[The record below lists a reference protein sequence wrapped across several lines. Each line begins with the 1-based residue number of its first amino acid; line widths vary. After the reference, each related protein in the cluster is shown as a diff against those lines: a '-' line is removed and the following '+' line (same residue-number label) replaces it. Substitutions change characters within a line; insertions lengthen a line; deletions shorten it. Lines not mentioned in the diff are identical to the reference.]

1 MRTGDSFERSIDALY
16 EMISGAR
23 YCTALTGAG
32 VSTLSGIRD
41 FRGKNGLYRETD
53 AEKIF
58 DIGYFSQDPSFYYKA
73 ALSFIYNLDEKEA
86 SIVHLT
92 LGKLEKLGR
101 LKAVI
106 TQNIDLLHQ
115 KGGSRRVI
123 EIHGS
128 PLIHY
133 CLRCSDKKR
142 VEDLAAARGGMK
154 NPGASSQVSSLDRK
168 FIIPAGDIPRSENRV
183 TTFSV
188 AVNFPEQSPGYV
200 PGPPIKAYEAD
211 LMDFKAA
218 AVLVRSGELPRCG
231 KCGAVLKPAITFF
244 GESLPVRALEDAE
257 QAARDTDLM
266 LVLGTSLTVF
276 PAASLPQI
284 TIRSGGKIVIVNNME
299 TPLDRYAALRFDDL
313 ETVFRALNSRL

>member
-1 MRTGDSFERSIDALY
+1 MENNLSESAFETSIDSLY
-16 EMISGAR
+16 KMICGAR

-41 FRGKNGLYRETD
+41 FRGKNGLYKEMD

-73 ALSFIYNLDEKEA
+73 ALSFIYNLDQKEA
-86 SIVHLT
+86 SIVHLS
-92 LGKLEKLGR
+92 LGKLERIGL

-128 PLIHY
+128 PSVHY
-133 CLRCSDKKR
+133 CRRCSDRKR
-142 VEDLAAARGGMK
+142 VEELSAAKGEVKPDEKDLLDFNSAAA
-154 NPGASSQVSSLDRK
+154 
-168 FIIPAGDIPRSENRV
+168 
-183 TTFSV
+183 
-188 AVNFPEQSPGYV
+188 
-200 PGPPIKAYEAD
+200 
-211 LMDFKAA
+211 
-218 AVLVRSGELPRCG
+218 LVRSGELPRCG

-244 GESLPVRALEDAE
+244 GESLPARAMAE
-257 QAARDTDLM
+257 AEEAARGTDLM

-276 PAASLPQI
+276 PAAGLPDAAL
-284 TIRSGGKIVIVNNME
+284 RSGARLVIVNNME
-299 TPLDRYAALRFDDL
+299 TPLDSRAALRFSDL
-313 ETVFRALNSRL
+313 ESVFTALDSRIDRA

>member
-1 MRTGDSFERSIDALY
+1 MRDRDSFEKSVDTLY
-16 EMISGAR
+16 KMISMAR

-41 FRGKNGLYRETD
+41 FRGKNGLYREMD

-58 DIGYFSQDPSFYYKA
+58 DIGYFDRDPSFYYKA
-73 ALSFIYNLDEKEA
+73 AGSFIYNLDEKEA

-92 LGKLEKLGR
+92 LGKLEGLGR
-101 LKAVI
+101 LKGVI

-128 PLIHY
+128 PSVHY
-133 CLRCSDKKR
+133 CRRCSDKKR
-142 VEDLAAARGGMK
+142 VEALAAAKGKVRT
-154 NPGASSQVSSLDRK
+154 D
-168 FIIPAGDIPRSENRV
+168 
-183 TTFSV
+183 
-188 AVNFPEQSPGYV
+188 
-200 PGPPIKAYEAD
+200 EAD
-211 LMDFKAA
+211 LLDFKAA
-218 AVLVRSGELPRCG
+218 AALVRSGELPRCG

-257 QAARDTDLM
+257 QAAHDTDLM

-276 PAASLPQI
+276 PAAGLPRE

-299 TPLDRYAALRFDDL
+299 TPLDPYAALRFDDL
-313 ETVFRALNSRL
+313 ETLFRALDSRL

>member
-1 MRTGDSFERSIDALY
+1 MRTNDPVEKSTQKSIDSTNAIDALY
-16 EMISGAR
+16 DLISTAR

-41 FRGKNGLYRETD
+41 FRGKNGLYKEMD

-58 DIGYFSQDPSFYYKA
+58 DIDYFNRDPSFYYRA
-73 ALSFIYNLDEKEA
+73 ADSFIYNLNEKEA

-128 PLIHY
+128 PSIHY
-133 CLRCSDKKR
+133 CRRCSDRRR
-142 VEDLAAARGGMK
+142 VEDLAAAKGEVK
-154 NPGASSQVSSLDRK
+154 PEETDLLAFAETAALVH
-168 FIIPAGDIPRSENRV
+168 AG
-183 TTFSV
+183 
-188 AVNFPEQSPGYV
+188 
-200 PGPPIKAYEAD
+200 K
-211 LMDFKAA
+211 
-218 AVLVRSGELPRCG
+218 LPRCG
-231 KCGAVLKPAITFF
+231 KCGGVLKPAITFF
-244 GESLPVRALEDAE
+244 GESLPVRALKDAE

-276 PAASLPQI
+276 PAAGLPQV
-284 TIRSGGKIVIVNNME
+284 TIRSGGKLVIVNDME
-299 TPLDRYAALRFDDL
+299 TPLDRYAVLRFDDL
-313 ETVFRALNSRL
+313 ETVFQALDSRL